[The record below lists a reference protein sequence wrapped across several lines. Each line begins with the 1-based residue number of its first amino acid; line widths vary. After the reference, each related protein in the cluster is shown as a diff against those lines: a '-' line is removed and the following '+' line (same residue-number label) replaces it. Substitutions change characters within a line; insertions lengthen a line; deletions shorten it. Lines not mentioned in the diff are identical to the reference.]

1 VTISEPYPIMNLFNF
16 NICIV
21 RFPGPIP
28 AFEAYRE
35 VAETVKYGLQA
46 LGYNAIISDDK
57 LMDNSVNIVFG
68 WQFWQQ
74 SDPARY
80 SMLSESTIFY
90 NLEKIPDLP
99 GILPSILLA
108 AKSRVPI
115 WDYNIENCDL
125 IRQRYWGSTVYYV
138 PIGYMPE
145 MSRISPAIE
154 QDIDVLFYGGVTERR
169 GKILEDLK
177 NAGLKVEVLQNLF
190 GLERDQ
196 YIARAKVVLNIHP
209 GQSMYWGSL
218 KNTFEIVRV
227 SYLLA
232 NSKAVVSE
240 YSEKSTSIEDDLL
253 NALVLVDYKDLVQ
266 ACLDLVNNVK
276 KRRVYEKEGFSVMS
290 ARDETIYLREALL
303 KTFHRNEDS

>member
-1 VTISEPYPIMNLFNF
+1 MNLSNF

-57 LMDNSVNIVFG
+57 LMDNCVNIVFG

-80 SMLSESTIFY
+80 SMLSEPTIFY

-99 GILPSILLA
+99 GIVQSIFSA
-108 AKSRVPI
+108 TEARVPI

-125 IRQRYWGSTVYYV
+125 IRQRYWVSNVYYV

-145 MSRISPAIE
+145 MSRISPTAE

-169 GKILEDLK
+169 GKILEDLRD
-177 NAGLKVEVLQNLF
+177 AGLKIEVLKNLF

-196 YIARAKVVLNIHP
+196 YIARAKVVLNIHSE
-209 GQSMYWGSL
+209 QNIHWGSL
-218 KNTFEIVRV
+218 KDTFEIVRV

-253 NALVLVDYKDLVQ
+253 DALVLVDYKDLVP
-266 ACLDLVNNVK
+266 ACVDLVKNAK
-276 KRRVYEKEGFSVMS
+276 KRRFYERKGFSVIS
-290 ARDETIYLREALL
+290 ARDETIYLKEALS
-303 KTFHRNEDS
+303 KTFHPSEGDQ